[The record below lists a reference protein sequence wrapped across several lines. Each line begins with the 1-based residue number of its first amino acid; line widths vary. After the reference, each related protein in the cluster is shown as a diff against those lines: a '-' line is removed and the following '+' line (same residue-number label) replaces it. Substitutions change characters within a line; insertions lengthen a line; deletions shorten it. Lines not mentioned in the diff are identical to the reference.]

1 MSNSNYTLK
10 NPRKYYIW
18 SVKSKKNHN
27 SIHLTDRLTPKDFWF
42 QVGQFVGTEITEMK
56 LIGYKLIKDH
66 WGTDVEEIFE
76 NTGKFMKK
84 EIIDAWNNCDVVE
97 KNY

>member
-10 NPRKYYIW
+10 NPRKSYIW
-18 SVKSKKNHN
+18 SVKSNQNQTAIYHTSK
-27 SIHLTDRLTPKDFWF
+27 LAPKDFSF

-56 LIGYKLIKDH
+56 LIGYKLVKDY
-66 WGTDVEEIFE
+66 WGTDVEEVFE

-84 EIIDAWNNCDVVE
+84 EIIDAWNSCDVV
-97 KNY
+97 KR

>member
-10 NPRKYYIW
+10 NPRKSYIW

-27 SIHLTDRLTPKDFWF
+27 SIYLTDRLSPKDFVF
-42 QVGQFVGTEITEMK
+42 QIGQFVGTEITEMK
-56 LIGYKLIKDH
+56 LIGYKITKDYY
-66 WGTDVEEIFE
+66 GNDVEEIFQ

-84 EIIDAWNNCDVVE
+84 EIIEAWNSCDVV
-97 KNY
+97 KRS

>member
-1 MSNSNYTLK
+1 MSDSNYTLK

-18 SVKSKKNHN
+18 SVRSMRNQTSIYHTSK
-27 SIHLTDRLTPKDFWF
+27 LAPKDFCF

-56 LIGYKLIKDH
+56 LIGYKLVKDY
-66 WGTDVEEIFE
+66 WGRDVEETFE

-84 EIIDAWNNCDVVE
+84 EIIDAWNNCDVV
-97 KNY
+97 KRS